1 MSRAGWES
9 AARILCVRL
18 DNMGD
23 VLMTTPALRALKQSA
38 PHRHLTLLA
47 SRTGAMAADFVDEI
61 DDVIAYTAPWM
72 KQEGATAE
80 SVLPMAQTLRKHR
93 FDAAIVFTVYSQSP
107 LPAAMLCGAA
117 GIPLRLAHCRE
128 NPYSLLTDWLPEIEP
143 QGGVRHEVQRQ
154 LDLVAHIGCHTQDTR
169 LSYSVPP
176 DAIAWAHRRLRALGI
191 DAGGVWILIHPGAT
205 APSRRYPPEL
215 WAQAARRLALEHG
228 CPIVF
233 AGSESDAELVR
244 AIQADM
250 RADSLSLCGELD
262 LARLGAIIALAPLLM
277 CNNSAPAHIAAA
289 TGTPVVD
296 LYALTNPQH
305 TPWQVAHRVLFH
317 DVPCRFCYRSVCPQG
332 HHACLRNVDPAAV
345 AAAGSM
351 LLARRGA
358 GLERHALTRTVN
370 EMLDTPDWAPA
381 RAVA

>member
-1 MSRAGWES
+1 VSRADW
-9 AARILCVRL
+9 ANATRILCVRL

-23 VLMTTPALRALKQSA
+23 VLMTTPALRALKHSA
-38 PHRHLTLLA
+38 PQRHLTLLA
-47 SRTGAMAADFVDEI
+47 SRTGAAAADFVDEI
-61 DDVIAYTAPWM
+61 DDAIVYAAPWM
-72 KQEGATAE
+72 KQERAE
-80 SVLPMAQTLRKHR
+80 PGSVLPMAQMLRR
-93 FDAAIVFTVYSQSP
+93 QAFDAAVIFTVYSQSP

-128 NPYSLLTDWLPEIEP
+128 NPYSLLSDWLPEIEP

-154 LDLVAHIGCHTQDTR
+154 LDLVAHIGAHTSNTR
-169 LSYSVPP
+169 LSLSLPP
-176 DAIAWAHRRLRALGI
+176 HASAWAQHRLRTLGI
-191 DAGGVWILIHPGAT
+191 DPGGAWILIHPGAT

-233 AGSESDAELVR
+233 AGSDGEAELVR
-244 AIQADM
+244 AIQAEM
-250 RADSLSLCGELD
+250 RVDSLSLCGELD
-262 LARLGAIIALAPLLM
+262 LARLGAIIALAPVLL

-317 DVPCRFCYRSVCPQG
+317 DVPCRFCYRSTCPQG

-345 AAAGSM
+345 AAAGSA
-351 LLARRGA
+351 LLARREA
-358 GLERHALTRTVN
+358 GVERRASTRTVSDI
-370 EMLDTPDWAPA
+370 LDAPGA
-381 RAVA
+381 AQLRAVA

>member
-1 MSRAGWES
+1 VSRTGWQS
-9 AARILCVRL
+9 AKRILCVRL

-23 VLMTTPALRALKQSA
+23 VLMTTPALRALKRSA
-38 PHRHLTLLA
+38 PQRQLTLLA
-47 SRTGAMAADFVDEI
+47 SRTGAMAADFVHEI
-61 DDVIAYTAPWM
+61 DDVIVYAAPWM
-72 KQEGATAE
+72 KQEGGELE
-80 SVLPMAQTLRKHR
+80 SVLPMAQTLRRHA
-93 FDAAIVFTVYSQSP
+93 FDAAVIFTVYSQSP

-154 LDLVAHIGCHTQDTR
+154 LDLVAHIGCHTQNTR
-169 LSYSVPP
+169 LSLSVPP
-176 DAIAWAHRRLRALGI
+176 HAMAWAQQRLRALGI
-191 DAGGVWILIHPGAT
+191 DAGDVWMLIHPGAT

-233 AGSESDAELVR
+233 AGAESEAELVR

-262 LARLGAIIALAPLLM
+262 LARLAAIIALAPVLL

-332 HHACLRNVDPAAV
+332 HHGCLRNVDPAAV
-345 AAAGSM
+345 AAAASA
-351 LLARRGA
+351 LLARREAGA
-358 GLERHALTRTVN
+358 ERCAVTRTVSD
-370 EMLDTPDWAPA
+370 MLDAPERSPA

>member
-1 MSRAGWES
+1 VSRTGWQS
-9 AARILCVRL
+9 AERILCVRL

-23 VLMTTPALRALKQSA
+23 VLMTTPALRALKRSA
-38 PHRHLTLLA
+38 PQRHLTLLA
-47 SRTGAMAADFVDEI
+47 SRTGAMAADFVHEI
-61 DDVIAYTAPWM
+61 DDVIVYAAPWM
-72 KQEGATAE
+72 KQEGGEPE
-80 SVLPMAQTLRKHR
+80 SVLPMAQALRR
-93 FDAAIVFTVYSQSP
+93 QAFDAAVIFTVYSQSP

-143 QGGVRHEVQRQ
+143 QGGIRHEVQRQ
-154 LDLVAHIGCHTQDTR
+154 LDLVAHIGCHTQNTR
-169 LSYSVPP
+169 LSLSVPP
-176 DAIAWAHRRLRALGI
+176 HAVAWAHQRLRALGI
-191 DAGGVWILIHPGAT
+191 DAGDVWMLIHPGAT

-233 AGSESDAELVR
+233 AGAESEAELVR

-250 RADSLSLCGELD
+250 RADSMSLCGELD
-262 LARLGAIIALAPLLM
+262 LARLAAIIALAPVLL

-332 HHACLRNVDPAAV
+332 HHGCLRNVDPAAV
-345 AAAGSM
+345 AAAASA
-351 LLARRGA
+351 LLARRDAGA
-358 GLERHALTRTVN
+358 ERCAVTRTVSD
-370 EMLDTPDWAPA
+370 MLDGPERSPA

>member
-1 MSRAGWES
+1 VSRTGWQS
-9 AARILCVRL
+9 AERILCVRL

-23 VLMTTPALRALKQSA
+23 VLMTTPALRALKRSA
-38 PHRHLTLLA
+38 PQRHLTLLA
-47 SRTGAMAADFVDEI
+47 SRTGAMAADFVHEI
-61 DDVIAYTAPWM
+61 DDVIVYAAPWM
-72 KQEGATAE
+72 KQEGGELE
-80 SVLPMAQTLRKHR
+80 SVLPMAQTLRRHA
-93 FDAAIVFTVYSQSP
+93 FDAAVIFTVYSQSP

-154 LDLVAHIGCHTQDTR
+154 LDLVAHIGCHTQNTR
-169 LSYSVPP
+169 LSLSVPKH
-176 DAIAWAHRRLRALGI
+176 AMAWAQQRLRALGI
-191 DAGGVWILIHPGAT
+191 DAGDVWMLIHPGAT

-233 AGSESDAELVR
+233 AGAESEAELVR

-250 RADSLSLCGELD
+250 RADSISLCGELD
-262 LARLGAIIALAPLLM
+262 LARLAAIIALAPVLL

-305 TPWQVAHRVLFH
+305 TPWQVANRVLFH

-332 HHACLRNVDPAAV
+332 HHGCLRNVDPAAV
-345 AAAGSM
+345 AAAASA
-351 LLARRGA
+351 LLARREAGA
-358 GLERHALTRTVN
+358 ERCALTRTVSD
-370 EMLDTPDWAPA
+370 MLDAPERSPA